1 MSSESSDSLKQ
12 IAGFSKLSK
21 RDKISWL
28 AKNFLYANPVDVF
41 KEFAE
46 YWHDNIEAQ
55 KLLDGFSENTLT
67 NFPVPFGIAPNF
79 LINGKF
85 YAVPMVTEESSV
97 VAAASNA
104 AKYWSDR
111 GGFKTVVLSTTKV
124 GQVHFIYKGDS
135 TKLFRF
141 FEDIKQ
147 DLIAGVKPITTN
159 MEKRVVVCWAWS

>member
-1 MSSESSDSLKQ
+1 M
-12 IAGFSKLSK
+12 FSKSLPSIGMIILK
-21 RDKISWL
+21 HKNYWMGSARIPSPISPCHL
-28 AKNFLYANPVDVF
+28 ESPLTLRSTIPSADVF

-79 LINGKF
+79 KINDTI

-104 AKYWSDR
+104 AKFWLSR
-111 GGFKTVVLSTTKV
+111 GGFKTEVISTKKV
-124 GQVHFIYKGDS
+124 GQVHFIYHGAKE
-135 TKLFRF
+135 KLFSF
-141 FEDIKQ
+141 FASIKD
-147 DLIAGVKPITTN
+147 DLKKGVQH
-159 MEKRVVVCWAWS
+159 